1 MFHYRSLLNS
11 FLLYLF
17 GGRWLLSCC
26 FLKFRVCDV
35 CVWVFFMCHLCL
47 LWRVILWLLLFVM
60 RLGDLRIYDEYFWK
74 SASQMLYVLLHN
86 CFTYNV
92 AGMKR
97 FCLFSMYIS
106 YYTLTFPPALLC
118 HLLFD
123 EINDFQLHILV
134 TIFIQLRKTS
144 SCENDG
150 PFVKNLEFK
159 YWFVI
164 KSLYLLIPGCLPSR
178 YHKYRRYTRSWCCY
192 KYYYEPNLETDPTS
206 IWLNVFTHDR
216 DSICLPK
223 LAIVL
228 LFQNQ
233 KLFFLSQESQ
243 CNSVVMLHLIKM
255 K

>member
-35 CVWVFFMCHLCL
+35 CVWVFFMRHLCL

-134 TIFIQLRKTS
+134 TIFIQLRKTT

-164 KSLYLLIPGCLPSR
+164 KWQSIYWFLVV
-178 YHKYRRYTRSWCCY
+178 YR
-192 KYYYEPNLETDPTS
+192 LGITS
-206 IWLNVFTHDR
+206 TGGILVHDA
-216 DSICLPK
+216 
-223 LAIVL
+223 AISTIMNRILKRTQPV
-228 LFQNQ
+228 
-233 KLFFLSQESQ
+233 SD
-243 CNSVVMLHLIKM
+243 
-255 K
+255 